1 MHAYKLYV
9 QTQAHVGAYIHTY
22 IQIYPHKIYIRV
34 YVYIYMHVDSKHRK
48 HTGACSLTLWACQ
61 A

>member
-1 MHAYKLYV
+1 MHAYKLYA
-9 QTQAHVGAYIHTY
+9 QTQAHVDAY
-22 IQIYPHKIYIRV
+22 IQIYPHKMYIRV

-48 HTGACSLTLWACQ
+48 HTGACSLKLWACQ